1 MYSCNSYSFLYTSQI
16 QISSVSTL
24 TKKIT
29 MTTIKYILEKTRDNL
44 ATGSFLQVIKIRK
57 LIPDFPGNCSH
68 LVFRVYLRDLNRTM
82 TVLVPQRV
90 HTYIII

>member
-29 MTTIKYILEKTRDNL
+29 MTTIMTGFTILCPLD
-44 ATGSFLQVIKIRK
+44 VK
-57 LIPDFPGNCSH
+57 LWLPS
-68 LVFRVYLRDLNRTM
+68 
-82 TVLVPQRV
+82 
-90 HTYIII
+90 